1 MRQQTNALF
10 HLCCYLNACCL
21 VHLDHLLY
29 CILILLE
36 SNSLSADS
44 LKDGRHHSSGLLHCI
59 LILRQSNSST
69 ADSFKD
75 GRHHS
80 SGFKIRWSNL
90 VLNHNFSSSFILT
103 RVASQ
108 CSSICL
114 LHKL

>member
-10 HLCCYLNACCL
+10 HLRCYLNACSL
-21 VHLDHLLY
+21 VHLDHLLH

-44 LKDGRHHSSGLLHCI
+44 LKV
-59 LILRQSNSST
+59 
-69 ADSFKD
+69 

-90 VLNHNFSSSFILT
+90 VLVLVLVVTFQVHSF
-103 RVASQ
+103 
-108 CSSICL
+108 
-114 LHKL
+114 